1 MEQEIIRN
9 KKREV
14 EEMLDRKEDIE
25 KSNEEHLQKL
35 AIRFNVLE
43 ANNILYA
50 NNSYI
55 TFTMFAGVICHQTGG
70 EKAGV

>member
-1 MEQEIIRN
+1 MEQEILRN

-25 KSNEEHLQKL
+25 KSNEEQLQKL
-35 AIRFNVLE
+35 AVRFTVLE
-43 ANNILYA
+43 ANNIIHA
-50 NNSYI
+50 NIWYS
-55 TFTMFAGVICHQTGG
+55 MFAGVFCHQAGG